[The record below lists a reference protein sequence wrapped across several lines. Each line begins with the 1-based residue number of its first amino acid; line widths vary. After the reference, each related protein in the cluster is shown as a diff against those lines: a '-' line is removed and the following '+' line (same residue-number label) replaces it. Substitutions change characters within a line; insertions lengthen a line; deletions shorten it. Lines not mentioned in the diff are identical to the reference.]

1 MNPMRIIF
9 IALLALL
16 LTACGGNGGGSA
28 TTTPPP
34 ANSGVYTPVYDIQG
48 AGQRSPFIDM
58 PVSIS
63 AIVTGDFQDN
73 DSNDSNNLGG
83 FYVQESVPD
92 SASDTSDGVFVFDGD
107 NPLVDVS
114 VGDRVVVEGT
124 VKEYFGETQLSA
136 TTVEVVGSGSIQPA
150 DINLPVALLTN
161 NSDAVPIADL
171 ERYEGMLVR
180 FPQALT
186 VNDLY
191 SLDRFGEVQLSQ
203 QGRSYSYTNQ
213 NPPDVV
219 GFAAEAQSFA
229 AQSILLDDGRRSSNS
244 SPVRYLHAGVA
255 TGYSIR
261 SGDTIS
267 GLTGNL
273 RYSRGRASYGL
284 ETYRVMPTVDPQF
297 ESRNP
302 RPGPPVLDGEFR
314 VANINMLN
322 YFLTADT
329 GQSICGPEGNSSCRG
344 ANSDEELSRQFAK
357 MITALS
363 LMNADVIALIEIE
376 NNDSESLQLIVDGL
390 NDKLGSATY
399 AYVSTGT
406 IGTDAIKAG
415 FLFRSATTSL
425 VGAFATL
432 DSSVD
437 SRFVDTK
444 NRVTLAQTFS
454 QTSGGGKLTIAV
466 NHFKSKGSDCNSLGD
481 PDLGNGQGNCNRTRT
496 DAAAALADWLALDPT
511 TSGDPDFL
519 IIGDLNAYLAE
530 DPLDALKNAGYVNL
544 LEAAHGGAAYSFAFG
559 SRFGALDHALATPS
573 LLPQIAA
580 VMEWH
585 INADEPPMLDYN
597 LEFGRDP
604 TLFDAD
610 SPYRVSDHDP
620 IIVGIDLSNL

>member
-1 MNPMRIIF
+1 MRIIF

-620 IIVGIDLSNL
+620 IIIGIDLSNL